1 MLGARREDLGWAAV
15 GASVVI
21 AANRAGVGW
30 SWDSTDY
37 VETGINLAEGRGLVD
52 VTGRLMTVRPPG
64 LPAVVALGHALGVD
78 PGATLQILNA
88 ACAAV
93 VVALAAL
100 LLRRGGVGAW
110 PRRWALAMLAAS
122 PALLWQYTMA
132 WSEPPFL
139 ALEMAALAVALHAR
153 RAWRWPVLA
162 LLCAAMCVVRYV
174 GPVFAASIIAAGLVA
189 YVRGT
194 RAVQRD
200 RRGSGPD
207 GSALGRRRLG
217 AWSSAVTLH
226 GATLVASTLPLWW
239 WLARNRSID
248 GTLTGARAPGGG
260 SLLGPLRTAA
270 ATLGTWVLGRPFEG
284 GIYMTWADYPASARM
299 AGGAAAVAM
308 AVALGAATI
317 ASIRRRTV
325 DPLGLA
331 CVLVAAAYVAFSAWR
346 FVHVE
351 LGPLD
356 NRMMIPV
363 FVPLVLLAALCA
375 DRLARRSRAVRCLVA
390 AVGIALLAPQA
401 LTTARDTAAFGRDGR
416 HWGSRAFQD
425 APIHTAARALP
436 GPAGWYSNEPQQLYA
451 AVRSG
456 PILTQYQ
463 KDDGPRQSCASR
475 YVVWYRQTFLPD
487 DEPTAL
493 PVLFADEWGTI
504 YDLGPC
510 DENVNLRWP

>member
-1 MLGARREDLGWAAV
+1 MGRGGVAASTRLAGTLRARGEDLAWSAVAA
-15 GASVVI
+15 AIVV

-37 VETGINLAEGRGLVD
+37 VETGINLAEGHGLLD

-64 LPAVVALGHALGVD
+64 LPAVVALGHTIGVGLG
-78 PGATLQILNA
+78 PTLQVLNA
-88 ACAAV
+88 ACAAA
-93 VVALAAL
+93 VVAFAAL

-110 PRRWALAMLAAS
+110 PRRWGLAMLVAS

-139 ALEMAALAVALHAR
+139 AVEMAALAVALHAR

-162 LLCAAMCVVRYV
+162 VLCAAMFFVRYV
-174 GPVFAASIIAAGLVA
+174 GPVFAASIVAAGLVA
-189 YVRGT
+189 HV
-194 RAVQRD
+194 
-200 RRGSGPD
+200 
-207 GSALGRRRLG
+207 GSAPRARRTAGWLGG
-217 AWSSAVTLH
+217 ALALH
-226 GATLVASTLPLWW
+226 GATLAASALPVWW

-248 GTLTGARAPGGG
+248 GTWTGARAPGGG

-299 AGGAAAVAM
+299 AGGAAAVLM
-308 AVALGAATI
+308 AVGLGAATV
-317 ASIRRRTV
+317 ASIRGRTV
-325 DPLGLA
+325 QPLALA
-331 CVLVAAAYVAFSAWR
+331 CVIVVGAYVAFSAWR

-363 FVPLVLLAALCA
+363 YVPLVLLAALGA
-375 DRLARRSRAVRCLVA
+375 DRLARRHGAAPWAVA

-401 LTTARDTAAFGRDGR
+401 LTTTRDAAAFGRDGR
-416 HWGSRAFQD
+416 HWGSRAFQE
-425 APIHTAARALP
+425 APIHAAARALP
-436 GPAGWYSNEPQQLYA
+436 GPSGWYSNEPQQLYA

-456 PILTQYQ
+456 PIFTQYQ
-463 KDDGPRQSCASR
+463 KDDWPRQSCAAR
-475 YVVWYRQTFLPD
+475 YVLWYRRTFLPD
-487 DEPTAL
+487 DEPTEL
-493 PVLFADEWGTI
+493 RVLFDDDWGTI